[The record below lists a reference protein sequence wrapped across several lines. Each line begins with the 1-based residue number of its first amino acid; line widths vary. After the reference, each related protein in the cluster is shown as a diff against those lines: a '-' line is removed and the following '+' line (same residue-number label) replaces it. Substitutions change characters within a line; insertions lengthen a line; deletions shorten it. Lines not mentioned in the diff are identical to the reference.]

1 MVDRV
6 EARPLTA
13 EDVLRANSPW
23 RECELWDGLPMV
35 REPSGGQ
42 SEVVGGRI
50 VGPLFLHVRE
60 RDLGWVFLSS
70 QGFLLARRPD
80 RMLASDGSYVSKAR
94 LPTVPKRG
102 FVPMAP
108 DFAIEVKSPDDTWE
122 ETVEKCGLWI
132 AHGAIVVWAVH
143 PDAHKVAVFRANGES
158 EVLSRDGL
166 ASAEPA
172 LPGFAVELSELFD
185 GL

>member
-1 MVDRV
+1 MQDRRF
-6 EARPLTA
+6 RPQPHLI
-13 EDVLRANSPW
+13 VP
-23 RECELWDGLPMV
+23 LPCPSV
-35 REPSGGQ
+35 NQAGSGPFISAPEPSGMGTW
-42 SEVVGGRI
+42 
-50 VGPLFLHVRE
+50 
-60 RDLGWVFLSS
+60 RDHP
-70 QGFLLARRPD
+70 AA
-80 RMLASDGSYVSKAR
+80 MLASDGAYVSKAR

-108 DFAIEVKSPDDTWE
+108 DIAIEVKSPDDTWE

-132 AHGAIVVWAVH
+132 AHGAGVVWAVH

-172 LPGFAVELSELFD
+172 LPGFAVELSEIFD